1 MSFRLKTVLGVALIE
16 FALLSLLL
24 WSGLDF
30 MRTSALSEFRQRAES
45 TVRAFS
51 VATKNALITSDLA
64 EIRSMTREMLNYPG
78 VVYARVLDAQ
88 GRVAAA
94 AGPAAALARR
104 PHALPQTL
112 DDLEHLEDGVL
123 DAAADVAEAGTSF
136 GRIELGVSA
145 AALREQLDEA
155 RRFGIGLAVLEM
167 LLVALFSWLLGA
179 YLTRQLKDLSD
190 ASGTLAA
197 GALGV
202 QIPVRGRDELASTAA
217 SFNRMSASLAASY
230 AELSAREQE
239 LRLRG
244 QIIESTRVGTVI
256 ADATQPD
263 NPMVFA
269 NPAFEHITGYA
280 FDEVRGRNCRFL
292 QGPDTDPQALL
303 RIRTALA
310 AGGQVHEQLLN
321 YRKDGTPFWNDLQIM
336 PIRDA
341 AGRLTHFVA
350 LQSDVSERVRAQ
362 QALAARE
369 AYLRQVLN
377 STHDGIVVVG
387 AHGEVES
394 VNAGA
399 ESMFGRR
406 AEDVVGQGVAA
417 MVGPAH
423 RARFEALFAS
433 ALPDGTD
440 EAVGAERELEVGR
453 VDGSLLWIAVRVAE
467 LPLDGPRRY
476 IAVVHDITERKL
488 GEIELRHAKDAAED
502 AANAKSEF
510 LANMSHEI
518 RTPMHGV
525 LGSIEMLR
533 DTPLAASQR
542 RHLDTASSSATL
554 LLGVIDEILDFSR
567 LEAGK
572 LNIESLEFDLRRTV
586 EDVTTMLAQRAHAR
600 RIELACYIAPDVPD
614 IVRGDPIR
622 LRQVLVN
629 LVGNALKFTERGE
642 VVVSVQLVN
651 AADAGPML
659 RFEVRDTGIGI
670 REQDRARLFEPFTQ
684 ADSSTSRRF
693 GGSGLGLSISRRL
706 VQLMDGTIGY
716 DSQEGVGSTFW
727 FTLPAIVP
735 QERRRDTRPADFS
748 GTAVLV
754 VDDNATNRVI
764 LHRYLSA
771 WGAQSGSAAG
781 GTEALAKLQD
791 AAASSRPYD
800 VALLDLN
807 MPGMDGYALVA
818 AIQADPLL
826 QSLPLI
832 MLSSSVQ
839 DPARLAGLRVD
850 VWLDKPVRQSDLHD
864 AIATVLAQQRPPP
877 PAPVLAAR
885 PMQFNGERVLFVEDN
900 PVTGDVGLQMLR
912 KRGLHVDLATDGEAA
927 VAAIKRGH
935 YEAVLMDIQMP
946 RMDGYQATRAV
957 REWEAQTGRRRLPI
971 IALTAHA
978 LPADRERCLAAGMD
992 DYVVKPYSS
1001 ETVGTVVAR
1010 WLAPPGLADAG
1021 SGAAALDPARL
1032 AEVRAAMGEQMLD
1045 LLRSVR
1051 EALSTQVEALTS
1063 AMERGDA
1070 PAVSELVHRIK
1081 NTAGDI
1087 GAERLHALA
1096 AGIEKALAQ
1105 QPASMLRLDEVGPVC
1120 AEALEA
1126 LEHEMNV
1133 ETG

>member
-16 FALLSLLL
+16 LALLSLLL
-24 WSGLDF
+24 WSGLNF
-30 MRTSALSEFRQRAES
+30 MTTSAETEFRQRAES

-64 EIRSMTREMLNYPG
+64 EIRAMTREMLNYPG

-88 GRVAAA
+88 GRVAAE
-94 AGPAAALARR
+94 AGPAAALARK
-104 PHALPQTL
+104 PGAAALPL
-112 DDLEHLEDGVL
+112 DALDGGVL
-123 DAAADVAEAGTSF
+123 DTAADVSEAGTSF

-145 AALREQLDEA
+145 AELRAQLADA
-155 RRFGIGLAVLEM
+155 RRFGIGLAALEM

-190 ASGTLAA
+190 ASGELAT

-244 QIIESTRVGTVI
+244 QIIESTQVGTVI

-263 NPMVFA
+263 NPMIGA
-269 NPAFEHITGYA
+269 NPAFERITGYS

-292 QGPDTDPQALL
+292 QGPGTDAQALA
-303 RIRTALA
+303 RIRAALA
-310 AGGQVHEQLLN
+310 TGGQAHEQLLN
-321 YRKDGTPFWNDLQIM
+321 YRKDGTPFWNELQIM

-341 AGRLTHFVA
+341 SGRLTHFVA
-350 LQSDVSERVRAQ
+350 LQSDVSERVQAQ

-387 AHGEVES
+387 AQGLVES
-394 VNAGA
+394 FNAGA
-399 ESMFGRR
+399 EAMFGRR
-406 AEDVVGQGVAA
+406 ADEVVGQSVAA
-417 MVGPAH
+417 MVGPAY
-423 RARFEALFAS
+423 RSRFEAFFDG
-433 ALPDGTD
+433 ALPSGAA

-453 VDGSLLWIAVRVAE
+453 VDDRVLWIALRVAE

-488 GEIELRHAKDAAED
+488 GEIELRQAKDAAED

-542 RHLDTASSSATL
+542 RHLDTAASSATL

-600 RIELACYIAPDVPD
+600 RIELACYIAPEVPET
-614 IVRGDPIR
+614 VRGDPIR

-642 VVVSVQLVN
+642 VVVSVLLVN
-651 AADAGPML
+651 AADAGPTL

-670 REQDRARLFEPFTQ
+670 PPEHRARLFEPFTQ

-706 VQLMDGTIGY
+706 VQLMDGAIGY

-727 FTLPAIVP
+727 FTLPVLLP
-735 QERRRDTRPADFS
+735 PHHRRDAKPADFS
-748 GTAVLV
+748 GIGVLV
-754 VDDNATNRVI
+754 VDDNATNRII
-764 LHRYLSA
+764 LHRYLTA
-771 WGAQSGSAAG
+771 WGAQSGSASG
-781 GTEALAKLQD
+781 GDEALAKLQD
-791 AAASSRPYD
+791 AAASRRPYD

-826 QSLPLI
+826 QSMPLI

-839 DPARLAGLRVD
+839 DAARLAGLRVD

-864 AIATVLAQQRPPP
+864 AIATVLAQQRPPA
-877 PAPVLAAR
+877 PAPVPAAR
-885 PMQFNGERVLFVEDN
+885 RMQFNGERVLLVEDN
-900 PVTGDVGLQMLR
+900 VVTSDVGLQMLR
-912 KRGLHVDLATDGEAA
+912 KRGLHVDLAADGAAA
-927 VAAIKRGH
+927 VDAIRQGH
-935 YEAVLMDIQMP
+935 YEVVLMDIQMP

-957 REWEAQTGRRRLPI
+957 RDWEVQTGRRRLPI

-1010 WLAPPGLADAG
+1010 WLAPPGLAEGG
-1021 SGAAALDPARL
+1021 SGAAVLDPARL
-1032 AEVRAAMGEQMLD
+1032 AEVRAAMGEQMHD
-1045 LLRSVR
+1045 LLASVR
-1051 EALSTQVEALTS
+1051 EALATQVAALG
-1063 AMERGDA
+1063 AALAQGDVQM
-1070 PAVSELVHRIK
+1070 VSELVHRIK
-1081 NTAGDI
+1081 NTAGDV
-1087 GAERLHALA
+1087 GAGRLHVLA
-1096 AGIEKALAQ
+1096 AGIEKALAL
-1105 QPASMLRLDEVGPVC
+1105 QPASMRGLDEVGPAC
-1120 AEALEA
+1120 AEALQA
-1126 LEHEMNV
+1126 LEREMNLEV
-1133 ETG
+1133 G